1 MASDPKNN
9 ATGTIMSDIEIIDR
23 FGGIRPM
30 ASKLGVAVTTVQG
43 WKVRGHFPDGR
54 RDEILDMAAKLGID
68 MGGGGPAAEPEPV
81 AEPKPEREQRPKIEA
96 APAKSAPGKPE
107 RRPSADAARPARGFV
122 AWMALVVAI
131 IAGAAVVT
139 VPWWGPILNPAGSA
153 PGSGARTAAEFR
165 EMTNDIVRLSGELA
179 ARLDLL
185 NSRVVLLEQG
195 AGEDLGPQLAAL
207 DRGLGSLAT
216 GLEALSAGITGMEA
230 RIAAVESAPPKVP
243 ESVTEALAGQAA
255 GIAALNDGVAA
266 LRGELAALAARVTE
280 LETRPI
286 QTGERIAAVALA
298 IGQVEA
304 AVNAGRPYRNEL
316 DRLELVARD
325 DALVLEGAA
334 IAALSPWADQGIQSR
349 ATLHR
354 RFVEIAPAID
364 RALAVSGSDDWLD
377 RVWDSLSTVVT
388 VRRTEGGGAELLP
401 VSRAEAALAKD
412 DLAGAV
418 AAFEG
423 EGSLGVEGD
432 AWLAMAEN
440 RISAEAEIF
449 ALYGQVIA
457 PLAGPRENAAQ

>member
-1 MASDPKNN
+1 MASDRKKT

-30 ASKLGVAVTTVQG
+30 AAKLGVAVTTVQG

-81 AEPKPEREQRPKIEA
+81 AEPKPEPEQRPKIEA
-96 APAKSAPGKPE
+96 APAQTAPGKPE
-107 RRPSADAARPARGFV
+107 RRPSAAAARPAHGFV
-122 AWMALVVAI
+122 AWIALMAAI
-131 IAGAAVVT
+131 IVGAAVVT

-153 PGSGARTAAEFR
+153 PGSGARTAAEIQ
-165 EMTNDIVRLSGELA
+165 EMTANIGRLSSELT

-207 DRGLGSLAT
+207 DRGLGSLST
-216 GLEALSAGITGMEA
+216 GLEALNAGITGMEA

-243 ESVTEALAGQAA
+243 ESVAVALAGQLA
-255 GIAALNDGVAA
+255 GIAALNDGVAT
-266 LRGELAALAARVTE
+266 LRGELAALGARVTE

-286 QTGERIAAVALA
+286 QTGYQVAVVALA
-298 IGQVEA
+298 IGQLAA
-304 AVNAGRPYRNEL
+304 AVNAGWPYRNEL
-316 DRLELVARD
+316 DGLELVARD
-325 DALVLEGAA
+325 DALVLESDA
-334 IAALSPWADQGIQSR
+334 IAALSPWADHGIWTR
-349 ATLHR
+349 AALHR
-354 RFVEIAPAID
+354 RFAEIAPAIY
-364 RALAVSGSDDWLD
+364 RALEESGSDDWLD
-377 RVWDSLSTVVT
+377 QVWDSLKTVVT
-388 VRRTEGGGAELLP
+388 WRRTEGDSP

-412 DLAGAV
+412 DLKGAV

-423 EGSLGVEGD
+423 EGSLGIEGN

-440 RISAEAEIF
+440 RLLAEAEIF
-449 ALYGQVIA
+449 ALYSQVTA
-457 PLAGPRENAAQ
+457 PFDGPRENTAQ